1 MNAQREITNTKERE
15 QIKQNQE
22 QSEKNLQNVFGQLEN
37 LRPQLANEENIS
49 KTLTLEKDE
58 LEKYQQ
64 ELRKRILNP
73 LDRVDEIKIKDFYK
87 ELEKYGKDINE
98 KIKNKEKID
107 RQIKALQETI
117 YFNEAKREKLEKE
130 IENFEKIL
138 APNGNRDK
146 RRAVLVICEQIASL
160 EKIAAKVRKEFHTK
174 ENNIYTYDR
183 AYKKF
188 EKNELNPG
196 DIIIAT
202 NISGRGT
209 DLGINELVEVNGG

>member
-1 MNAQREITNTKERE
+1 
-15 QIKQNQE
+15 
-22 QSEKNLQNVFGQLEN
+22 
-37 LRPQLANEENIS
+37 
-49 KTLTLEKDE
+49 
-58 LEKYQQ
+58 
-64 ELRKRILNP
+64 
-73 LDRVDEIKIKDFYK
+73 
-87 ELEKYGKDINE
+87 KDINE

-196 DIIIAT
+196 VIIIAT